1 MHWGCHSLKLYS
13 VQVTEFSFFVWAI
26 SWMCEWK
33 FSNNT
38 DLLCFYLIS
47 YPDFP
52 KTLHCLWMLCHSER
66 IFCFWFF
73 LKRSSRSWRVFG
85 AIPHSGIASN
95 RNFLL
100 FFLPWILRSVL
111 HSGMSYPLSAAFD
124 YSLPNTAPLCL
135 RPVPPLLCFAWC
147 FSWRNPE
154 FHQNGS

>member
-1 MHWGCHSLKLYS
+1 MQVAGFLFSCELFNVWVEVQQQHW
-13 VQVTEFSFFVWAI
+13 SF
-26 SWMCEWK
+26 M
-33 FSNNT
+33 
-38 DLLCFYLIS
+38 LLS
-47 YPDFP
+47 YIFPWLP

-73 LKRSSRSWRVFG
+73 LKRSSRSWRVSG

-135 RPVPPLLCFAWC
+135 RPSSPCFLFCLHVSHGEIQNFTKMAL
-147 FSWRNPE
+147 NV
-154 FHQNGS
+154 NGSF